1 MNASLLQ
8 GIGDVISPSFC
19 LQGATAPDLCTLNDD
34 KFRRCA
40 IMLDGPVPA
49 LSDLIKAS
57 IYVIQD
63 GLTQRTAGV
72 GLKRS
77 LYHLLRPGMSIP

>member
-1 MNASLLQ
+1 
-8 GIGDVISPSFC
+8 
-19 LQGATAPDLCTLNDD
+19 
-34 KFRRCA
+34 
-40 IMLDGPVPA
+40 MLDGPVPA